1 MSDTARRRA
10 WQFGAVA
17 VFAGIVVAVLI
28 LVLNASTTVDLSSL
42 SQDSKR
48 VEKTF
53 SGIRQRGVWLG
64 DPKAGATLVEFADP
78 QCPFCSQYARDVL
91 PAVLDRYVRTRRL
104 RLRLELLTILG
115 ADSERMARLGA
126 AASLQ
131 GRAWQLMEL
140 FYENQGDEGSRYA
153 TDEYLRKIA
162 AATPGLDAQ
171 RALAEAD
178 SPAAQR
184 VLDEA
189 DRAASAR
196 SVSTTPRFFV
206 ERRGEAPQEVAPS
219 DLTPAAF
226 ASAIDPLLR

>member
-1 MSDTARRRA
+1 MSEPARRRA
-10 WQFGAVA
+10 WQLGAVA
-17 VFAGIVVAVLI
+17 LFAGIVVAVLV
-28 LVLNASTTVDLSSL
+28 LVLGASTDVDLSGL
-42 SQDSKR
+42 PQDAKR

-53 SGIRQRGVWLG
+53 GGIPQRGAWLG

-78 QCPFCSQYARDVL
+78 QCPFCGEYARDVL

-115 ADSERMARLGA
+115 PDSERMARLGA
-126 AASLQ
+126 AASVQ
-131 GRAWQLMEL
+131 ARMWQLMEL
-140 FYENQGDEGSRYA
+140 FYENQGDEGSGYA
-153 TDEYLRKIA
+153 TDAYLRRIA

-178 SPAAQR
+178 SPTAQR

-196 SVSTTPRFFV
+196 GVSSTPRFFL
-206 ERRGEAPQEVAPS
+206 ERRGEAPEEVEPS
-219 DLTPAAF
+219 DLTPEAF
-226 ASAIDPLLR
+226 SSALDPLLR